1 MPTTE
6 SIQINI
12 TASTNDAV
20 ANVEKLNKALKSAKD
35 YIADISKSNISTFNV
50 PESVVKTVQA
60 LSTALNE
67 LKSRTKNIKLNFTI
81 TPENAVEQLSSI
93 GDKIARIS
101 TSLATVKL
109 NQNGLNFTA
118 ALAGAEERILRV
130 EEKLNG
136 MANESKKSSAS
147 IGALKKD
154 MFSLSSAV
162 SVMGKSF
169 GKVGKMLVT
178 PITGLGKAVAGL
190 THKTSGLLSSLK
202 RIAMYRIL
210 RTVLKEF
217 TQAIREGVQ
226 NLYQYSQVVGT
237 NFSKSLDKMATAAL
251 YVKNSLATIVEPIV
265 NQIAPIIDMLA
276 DKFAAFAARAAE
288 FLANLF
294 GQATY
299 SKAIKYP
306 TQFAEAAGNAA
317 KQLQK
322 WLGPFDEINRLNAAN
337 GSGSNTS
344 LDYKN
349 MFETILVSGDG
360 IVSQML
366 DKLREA
372 IKSGDFTSI
381 SSELGKKL
389 ATALQSVPWDEIKK
403 RTQKI
408 ATGIG
413 TSISGFLTAPD
424 MMQTIGKSIANLL
437 NTGIAF
443 FSTLT
448 KTIKWSDIGSAV
460 GKGLKSLFTNFDF
473 VNFIGTIGEFALG
486 VIDFLTAAI
495 NEMTSDDWRGL
506 GKKIGEGI
514 KAIPWKDI
522 FVNTLNLGATILDA
536 IFEAIG
542 GAIDGILGT
551 KDGTGKTIAEVTAVG
566 LLAVKM
572 GSLLKNVLPINDAF
586 GEKNKL
592 LQNQNKLTQTETSL
606 VANMGTAFSN
616 VVVPVGLAAIA
627 IGLVTSAMNNSK
639 TATND
644 ATTALKNYM
653 QQAEN
658 AAQLNLNPAPEPK
671 KSPSY
676 TQVPSV
682 SSQGILGEIAA
693 GISGV
698 VGVGVAAGL
707 AGGSSGNYLQ
717 KYLEDQGI
725 YAGSLAFRAGGGFV
739 KSGEAF
745 IARENGASEFVGR
758 FGNRTT
764 VANNQQIVEGVASG
778 VEEANAGVIN
788 AIYAIAG
795 QIVSAINR
803 NKGGATDWNNVARQI
818 TRVQARQAMSA
829 NV

>member
-35 YIADISKSNISTFNV
+35 YIADISKSNISTFSV

-93 GDKIARIS
+93 GDKLARIS

-136 MANESKKSSAS
+136 MANESKRSSAS

-169 GKVGKMLVT
+169 GKVGKMLVA
-178 PITGLGKAVAGL
+178 PIASLGKSVAGL

-237 NFSKSLDKMATAAL
+237 DFSKSLDKMATAAL

-265 NQIAPIIDMLA
+265 NQIAPIIDMLS

-322 WLGPFDEINRLNAAN
+322 WLGPFDEINRLNAAS

-389 ATALQSVPWDEIKK
+389 AAALQGVPWDEIKK
-403 RTQKI
+403 RAQKV

-413 TSISGFLTAPD
+413 TAISGFLTAPD

-437 NTGIAF
+437 NIGIAF

-460 GKGLKSLFTNFDF
+460 GKGLKELFTNFDF

-495 NEMTSDDWRGL
+495 NEMTSDDWREL

-514 KAIPWKDI
+514 KNIPWKDI
-522 FVNTLNLGATILDA
+522 FINTLNLGATILDA

-606 VANMGTAFSN
+606 VTNMGTAFSN

-627 IGLVTSAMNNSK
+627 IGLVTTAMNNSK

-658 AAQLNLNPAPEPK
+658 YTPVPTPAPEPK
-671 KSPSY
+671 KNPSY
-676 TQVPSV
+676 TPVPSV
-682 SSQGILGEIAA
+682 SSQGTLGAIASA
-693 GISGV
+693 VSGV
-698 VGVGVAAGL
+698 VGVGVAGAL
-707 AGGSSGNYLQ
+707 AGGSANNYLQ

-725 YAGSLAFRAGGGFV
+725 YAGALSYRAGGGFV

-764 VANNQQIVEGVASG
+764 VANNQQIIEGVASG
-778 VEEANAGVIN
+778 VEEANTGVVN

-795 QIVSAINR
+795 QIVSAIR
-803 NKGGATDWNNVARQI
+803 QNKGGATDWNNVARQI